1 MALPFDP
8 AELMNYFN
16 YVVLAILAL
25 GVLGGFLAGMFKS
38 IYKLIVFVVLLL
50 IGWFLSPY
58 IVSYLLA
65 FDISSIYPLEFDGLQ
80 VTSINDFLVSF
91 VTKQYPDFV
100 PLLEEG
106 TQSYTLVIQLISM
119 VLRLVVVIV
128 WLILMGTIFK
138 FLFWIVYLFIKPRRR
153 TAEGKRM
160 KKTMGSRFGGA
171 LVGALRAL
179 IAVVLLSIPLSGIAS
194 IGANLASFMTDASQ
208 EASKGEYVLYL
219 SNDAARL
226 ANGSNMPFDDATM
239 EALVSFMQN
248 YRQSYAGMAA
258 GLIKIKEV
266 PLDEYAFDE
275 LLSITVNE
283 TQVKFRYELIQG
295 LKIYDTLMENTDGEI
310 NVETFM
316 AMDKDAIEEIFA
328 AAKELKIIQVVIPVG
343 LEVVTKTNILG
354 DQLEGVSEYVDI
366 NSLAEQ
372 LMEVDFLKEIENI
385 GSIVADVSTLKIF
398 ESDLEGLALYMSF
411 DTETVSNI
419 FNSIGDL
426 QLVDIIGNVGIAYL
440 LASEELATAL
450 DEMGLTTDDI
460 DLSDVDWGDEIANLG
475 NVYAAFK
482 DFDIT
487 STEFE
492 QIDFNLITDE
502 EINAFA
508 EALFASKVL
517 SNNSAVLVHVGLS
530 LMPEEY
536 RDFITVTN
544 VEAKDLVSLLGL
556 GKVLIAS
563 GILNEDFDPVNLL
576 TSGNIDALAEY
587 ISSSNLL
594 SGSIGGIIEML
605 LSQVELPEGLTITID
620 PNFDWSGESGK
631 TELKAL
637 LKAAGKLV
645 EMGIGEDDF
654 IKNLS
659 GDDINELADILAE
672 STILMSNI
680 QNILEFFLSDETL
693 TGGIKIELGDIDWT
707 SAEGKTEFKALLG
720 AVSAIFAAGILEDGF
735 DFKTL
740 EQATIDDLAAKLAA
754 STVIRNNLTTIINQL
769 VSGMDI
775 DFTINAFEDPDDWTE
790 LELKSLLSAVKIV
803 LSKTNIPEDL
813 FNLSEAEL
821 NTLLGSH
828 LICDA
833 IINVIKDFTAEGGQ
847 LHGLLIIKN
856 VSDDEWKDTLD
867 DDGNVVVKGELRKLF
882 TSAKILLG
890 ENINFDDPDGII
902 DPNRILNLS
911 DGTKDTNNDGV
922 VDELDDDEI
931 KEMLTSK
938 ILKDTIINKLIEF
951 GTDEKD
957 ELGNV
962 ITEAVLV
969 VSLGPDDVRWEA
981 EIKAFVRAVKVVL
994 GESIDL
1000 NNINVDPDVLL
1011 DLSNERGG
1019 ADDDVGVIM
1028 SSTIITDTI
1037 IKKIIDLAEGEN
1049 SSIVINL
1056 TQEDDRWY
1064 DSETEDGEIRK
1075 LIRAIQIIFSGE
1087 GKSLN
1092 NPDIDPNVILNL
1104 SDGSVDPSDDQ
1115 IGDILAS
1122 IIASDSMIKVIYDLG
1137 QGDDSALVI
1146 NLTLTDERW
1155 YDTELSDGEL
1165 KRFIRA
1171 VKIILGENPD
1181 LSNVNVDPDILL
1193 DLSNHRGGA
1202 DDDVGVIMSSTIV
1215 TDTIIKEIIDLGSAE
1230 NSSIVVNLTREDE
1243 RWYDKE
1249 TEDGEIR
1256 RLIRAIQILFS
1267 GEGKSLNNPDIDP
1280 NVILNLSDGSV
1291 DPSDDQIGDIL
1302 ASIIA
1307 SDSMIKVI
1315 YDLGQG
1321 DDPVLIIN
1329 LTVNDARWYDDGD
1342 TRGELRHFIE
1352 AVKVILGENPNLNNP
1367 NVDANVLKT
1376 LSLGDVDPADDD
1388 VKTIQKSIIARD
1400 TIINKIIEIAHPTE
1414 GEATLVVNLEAD
1426 DPRWLDSE
1434 TEDGEIRKLI
1444 RAIQII
1450 FKDPEDDINN
1460 PNIGPNIVLELTNG
1474 TEDTNDDGVVDE
1486 HDSDEL
1492 GLVLQSTIIS
1502 DSIIKQ
1508 LRELG
1513 SGDNPTLIVDLE
1525 ADDPRWHDSEE
1536 RNGEIRNLVLA
1547 IEIILVKDV
1556 DGNIDLDNP
1565 TIRPQDEIL
1574 RLPDPDID
1582 ILMQSIILTRT
1593 IVKEVMANETLTI
1606 PEALKDRNN
1615 PDWYN
1620 EGDTRGELHKL
1631 FAVAA
1636 ITMDD
1641 DSTQMSSTKFLNM
1654 SEDDINIVLASLIAT
1669 ETIKTE
1675 LRGMDKLVIDET
1687 NPLFKWEDSFD
1698 GDERTDGE
1706 LRKLLT
1712 SATLLVENEEIKIDK
1727 ILTLSHVQ
1735 LDQLCQSRII
1745 VDSTVKELETMTAET
1760 GSLYKVLYLPD
1771 KAETEYHGSGG
1782 ELKRF
1787 LIALQYLKNAN
1798 TTPDQGIADMKTIS
1812 IASLTD
1818 EHQGEILAS
1827 AIISNTIITNIVTE
1841 ANRDASPL
1849 VLPAKFVEDDPAYDE
1864 SAWEGELP
1872 KFLDTVAV
1880 FLGEDADLSH
1890 MNISAEN
1897 FTNLTDGTV
1906 DLNENG
1912 VIDKEEDEIKTITS
1926 SDIIAYTIVQEIIK
1940 ESTREGSILKIPNDV
1955 TDEVWYG
1962 NDGEL
1967 RKFLMAVSA
1976 ITGNGLEVDENKFL
1990 NLSDNEIT
1998 RIVNSRV
2005 LSYSIVKKLED
2016 ERHSETTLIT
2026 LPNKFNP
2033 DQAEYNENLWYGE
2046 SGELAKTLKALRGL
2060 GMTTYDSNFSIR
2072 PLFDEAKGTKEEVIL
2087 ASEVVEATIINK
2099 IETEAEV
2106 GGSLHGTLII
2116 PPDITWE
2123 RTFVNKEITDI
2134 GELRRFLKAIDII
2147 LDGGELESASFNV
2160 EKFFDDGSGSQAT
2173 LLASRIIEA
2182 SVVAKIDKEAS
2193 EGGSLYG
2200 TLVYPSDWND
2210 EDWYGPTGELPKFL
2224 DAIEIIIGGGSFET
2238 TNFEADK
2245 FLGDDRPTLLASR
2258 VIEASVV
2265 DYIIDSA
2272 NPVNGVLKETLYL
2285 PNGLE
2290 TNNPQWYSLNGNEI
2304 NRFLD
2309 AIKIIVGPG
2318 GSYAEANFSV
2328 DAILGD
2334 KRDEVLESRVVE
2346 ASVVRYVIESSE
2358 EGGTLHGTL
2367 VIPVDLQS
2375 NGEPWYGPSGE
2386 LKKFLDAMDILIGEG
2401 TYGDA
2406 DFSVDAILGP
2416 NQDTLLESRVV
2427 EASVIKQVKLLGN
2440 ITIPDK
2446 TIPAH
2451 VAKYYYFS
2459 DEDIIWERTYS
2470 DGLVT
2475 DIGELRRFLAGVD
2488 EILGVGES
2496 FATFVFNMN
2505 AMMTTDFAIV
2515 LESRVLEATVADMVD
2530 DILATSLNGFIKTP
2544 ADGYQWFYHATSTDL
2559 ASGLVRRGEYV
2570 LTETSFQ
2577 YSDLLGFL
2585 NSIQAMEAAGLD
2597 FENIT
2602 YMAIAACDS
2611 DELSTALWDYSRIMR
2626 GSIATMLNKTLE
2638 PIGSP
2643 FKPIFKDSD
2652 FNSKAD
2658 VKTKLDEFKFFVN
2671 SIS

>member
-1 MALPFDP
+1 
-8 AELMNYFN
+8 
-16 YVVLAILAL
+16 
-25 GVLGGFLAGMFKS
+25 
-38 IYKLIVFVVLLL
+38 
-50 IGWFLSPY
+50 
-58 IVSYLLA
+58 
-65 FDISSIYPLEFDGLQ
+65 
-80 VTSINDFLVSF
+80 
-91 VTKQYPDFV
+91 
-100 PLLEEG
+100 
-106 TQSYTLVIQLISM
+106 
-119 VLRLVVVIV
+119 
-128 WLILMGTIFK
+128 
-138 FLFWIVYLFIKPRRR
+138 
-153 TAEGKRM
+153 
-160 KKTMGSRFGGA
+160 
-171 LVGALRAL
+171 
-179 IAVVLLSIPLSGIAS
+179 
-194 IGANLASFMTDASQ
+194 
-208 EASKGEYVLYL
+208 
-219 SNDAARL
+219 
-226 ANGSNMPFDDATM
+226 
-239 EALVSFMQN
+239 
-248 YRQSYAGMAA
+248 
-258 GLIKIKEV
+258 
-266 PLDEYAFDE
+266 
-275 LLSITVNE
+275 
-283 TQVKFRYELIQG
+283 
-295 LKIYDTLMENTDGEI
+295 
-310 NVETFM
+310 
-316 AMDKDAIEEIFA
+316 
-328 AAKELKIIQVVIPVG
+328 
-343 LEVVTKTNILG
+343 VTKTNILG

-1137 QGDDSALVI
+1137 QGDD
-1146 NLTLTDERW
+1146 
-1155 YDTELSDGEL
+1155 
-1165 KRFIRA
+1165 
-1171 VKIILGENPD
+1171 
-1181 LSNVNVDPDILL
+1181 
-1193 DLSNHRGGA
+1193 
-1202 DDDVGVIMSSTIV
+1202 
-1215 TDTIIKEIIDLGSAE
+1215 
-1230 NSSIVVNLTREDE
+1230 
-1243 RWYDKE
+1243 
-1249 TEDGEIR
+1249 
-1256 RLIRAIQILFS
+1256 
-1267 GEGKSLNNPDIDP
+1267 
-1280 NVILNLSDGSV
+1280 
-1291 DPSDDQIGDIL
+1291 
-1302 ASIIA
+1302 
-1307 SDSMIKVI
+1307 
-1315 YDLGQG
+1315 
-1321 DDPVLIIN
+1321 PVLIIN

-1352 AVKVILGENPNLNNP
+1352 AVKVILGENPDLNNP

-1508 LRELG
+1508 LRE
-1513 SGDNPTLIVDLE
+1513 
-1525 ADDPRWHDSEE
+1525 
-1536 RNGEIRNLVLA
+1536 
-1547 IEIILVKDV
+1547 
-1556 DGNIDLDNP
+1556 
-1565 TIRPQDEIL
+1565 
-1574 RLPDPDID
+1574 
-1582 ILMQSIILTRT
+1582 
-1593 IVKEVMANETLTI
+1593 
-1606 PEALKDRNN
+1606 
-1615 PDWYN
+1615 
-1620 EGDTRGELHKL
+1620 
-1631 FAVAA
+1631 
-1636 ITMDD
+1636 
-1641 DSTQMSSTKFLNM
+1641 
-1654 SEDDINIVLASLIAT
+1654 
-1669 ETIKTE
+1669 
-1675 LRGMDKLVIDET
+1675 
-1687 NPLFKWEDSFD
+1687 
-1698 GDERTDGE
+1698 
-1706 LRKLLT
+1706 
-1712 SATLLVENEEIKIDK
+1712 
-1727 ILTLSHVQ
+1727 
-1735 LDQLCQSRII
+1735 
-1745 VDSTVKELETMTAET
+1745 
-1760 GSLYKVLYLPD
+1760 
-1771 KAETEYHGSGG
+1771 
-1782 ELKRF
+1782 
-1787 LIALQYLKNAN
+1787 
-1798 TTPDQGIADMKTIS
+1798 
-1812 IASLTD
+1812 
-1818 EHQGEILAS
+1818 
-1827 AIISNTIITNIVTE
+1827 
-1841 ANRDASPL
+1841 
-1849 VLPAKFVEDDPAYDE
+1849 
-1864 SAWEGELP
+1864 
-1872 KFLDTVAV
+1872 
-1880 FLGEDADLSH
+1880 
-1890 MNISAEN
+1890 
-1897 FTNLTDGTV
+1897 
-1906 DLNENG
+1906 
-1912 VIDKEEDEIKTITS
+1912 
-1926 SDIIAYTIVQEIIK
+1926 
-1940 ESTREGSILKIPNDV
+1940 
-1955 TDEVWYG
+1955 
-1962 NDGEL
+1962 
-1967 RKFLMAVSA
+1967 
-1976 ITGNGLEVDENKFL
+1976 
-1990 NLSDNEIT
+1990 
-1998 RIVNSRV
+1998 
-2005 LSYSIVKKLED
+2005 
-2016 ERHSETTLIT
+2016 
-2026 LPNKFNP
+2026 
-2033 DQAEYNENLWYGE
+2033 
-2046 SGELAKTLKALRGL
+2046 
-2060 GMTTYDSNFSIR
+2060 
-2072 PLFDEAKGTKEEVIL
+2072 
-2087 ASEVVEATIINK
+2087 
-2099 IETEAEV
+2099 
-2106 GGSLHGTLII
+2106 
-2116 PPDITWE
+2116 
-2123 RTFVNKEITDI
+2123 
-2134 GELRRFLKAIDII
+2134 
-2147 LDGGELESASFNV
+2147 
-2160 EKFFDDGSGSQAT
+2160 
-2173 LLASRIIEA
+2173 
-2182 SVVAKIDKEAS
+2182 
-2193 EGGSLYG
+2193 
-2200 TLVYPSDWND
+2200 
-2210 EDWYGPTGELPKFL
+2210 
-2224 DAIEIIIGGGSFET
+2224 
-2238 TNFEADK
+2238 
-2245 FLGDDRPTLLASR
+2245 
-2258 VIEASVV
+2258 
-2265 DYIIDSA
+2265 
-2272 NPVNGVLKETLYL
+2272 
-2285 PNGLE
+2285 
-2290 TNNPQWYSLNGNEI
+2290 
-2304 NRFLD
+2304 
-2309 AIKIIVGPG
+2309 
-2318 GSYAEANFSV
+2318 
-2328 DAILGD
+2328 
-2334 KRDEVLESRVVE
+2334 
-2346 ASVVRYVIESSE
+2346 
-2358 EGGTLHGTL
+2358 
-2367 VIPVDLQS
+2367 
-2375 NGEPWYGPSGE
+2375 
-2386 LKKFLDAMDILIGEG
+2386 
-2401 TYGDA
+2401 
-2406 DFSVDAILGP
+2406 
-2416 NQDTLLESRVV
+2416 
-2427 EASVIKQVKLLGN
+2427 
-2440 ITIPDK
+2440 
-2446 TIPAH
+2446 
-2451 VAKYYYFS
+2451 
-2459 DEDIIWERTYS
+2459 
-2470 DGLVT
+2470 
-2475 DIGELRRFLAGVD
+2475 
-2488 EILGVGES
+2488 
-2496 FATFVFNMN
+2496 
-2505 AMMTTDFAIV
+2505 
-2515 LESRVLEATVADMVD
+2515 
-2530 DILATSLNGFIKTP
+2530 
-2544 ADGYQWFYHATSTDL
+2544 
-2559 ASGLVRRGEYV
+2559 
-2570 LTETSFQ
+2570 
-2577 YSDLLGFL
+2577 
-2585 NSIQAMEAAGLD
+2585 
-2597 FENIT
+2597 
-2602 YMAIAACDS
+2602 
-2611 DELSTALWDYSRIMR
+2611 
-2626 GSIATMLNKTLE
+2626 
-2638 PIGSP
+2638 
-2643 FKPIFKDSD
+2643 
-2652 FNSKAD
+2652 
-2658 VKTKLDEFKFFVN
+2658 
-2671 SIS
+2671 

>member
-1 MALPFDP
+1 
-8 AELMNYFN
+8 
-16 YVVLAILAL
+16 
-25 GVLGGFLAGMFKS
+25 
-38 IYKLIVFVVLLL
+38 
-50 IGWFLSPY
+50 
-58 IVSYLLA
+58 
-65 FDISSIYPLEFDGLQ
+65 
-80 VTSINDFLVSF
+80 
-91 VTKQYPDFV
+91 
-100 PLLEEG
+100 
-106 TQSYTLVIQLISM
+106 
-119 VLRLVVVIV
+119 
-128 WLILMGTIFK
+128 
-138 FLFWIVYLFIKPRRR
+138 
-153 TAEGKRM
+153 
-160 KKTMGSRFGGA
+160 
-171 LVGALRAL
+171 
-179 IAVVLLSIPLSGIAS
+179 
-194 IGANLASFMTDASQ
+194 
-208 EASKGEYVLYL
+208 
-219 SNDAARL
+219 
-226 ANGSNMPFDDATM
+226 
-239 EALVSFMQN
+239 
-248 YRQSYAGMAA
+248 
-258 GLIKIKEV
+258 
-266 PLDEYAFDE
+266 
-275 LLSITVNE
+275 
-283 TQVKFRYELIQG
+283 
-295 LKIYDTLMENTDGEI
+295 
-310 NVETFM
+310 
-316 AMDKDAIEEIFA
+316 
-328 AAKELKIIQVVIPVG
+328 
-343 LEVVTKTNILG
+343 
-354 DQLEGVSEYVDI
+354 
-366 NSLAEQ
+366 
-372 LMEVDFLKEIENI
+372 
-385 GSIVADVSTLKIF
+385 
-398 ESDLEGLALYMSF
+398 
-411 DTETVSNI
+411 
-419 FNSIGDL
+419 
-426 QLVDIIGNVGIAYL
+426 
-440 LASEELATAL
+440 
-450 DEMGLTTDDI
+450 
-460 DLSDVDWGDEIANLG
+460 
-475 NVYAAFK
+475 
-482 DFDIT
+482 
-487 STEFE
+487 
-492 QIDFNLITDE
+492 
-502 EINAFA
+502 
-508 EALFASKVL
+508 
-517 SNNSAVLVHVGLS
+517 
-530 LMPEEY
+530 
-536 RDFITVTN
+536 
-544 VEAKDLVSLLGL
+544 
-556 GKVLIAS
+556 
-563 GILNEDFDPVNLL
+563 
-576 TSGNIDALAEY
+576 
-587 ISSSNLL
+587 
-594 SGSIGGIIEML
+594 
-605 LSQVELPEGLTITID
+605 
-620 PNFDWSGESGK
+620 
-631 TELKAL
+631 
-637 LKAAGKLV
+637 
-645 EMGIGEDDF
+645 
-654 IKNLS
+654 
-659 GDDINELADILAE
+659 
-672 STILMSNI
+672 
-680 QNILEFFLSDETL
+680 
-693 TGGIKIELGDIDWT
+693 
-707 SAEGKTEFKALLG
+707 
-720 AVSAIFAAGILEDGF
+720 
-735 DFKTL
+735 
-740 EQATIDDLAAKLAA
+740 
-754 STVIRNNLTTIINQL
+754 
-769 VSGMDI
+769 
-775 DFTINAFEDPDDWTE
+775 
-790 LELKSLLSAVKIV
+790 
-803 LSKTNIPEDL
+803 
-813 FNLSEAEL
+813 
-821 NTLLGSH
+821 
-828 LICDA
+828 
-833 IINVIKDFTAEGGQ
+833 
-847 LHGLLIIKN
+847 
-856 VSDDEWKDTLD
+856 
-867 DDGNVVVKGELRKLF
+867 
-882 TSAKILLG
+882 
-890 ENINFDDPDGII
+890 
-902 DPNRILNLS
+902 
-911 DGTKDTNNDGV
+911 
-922 VDELDDDEI
+922 
-931 KEMLTSK
+931 MLTSK

-1137 QGDDSALVI
+1137 QGDD
-1146 NLTLTDERW
+1146 
-1155 YDTELSDGEL
+1155 
-1165 KRFIRA
+1165 
-1171 VKIILGENPD
+1171 
-1181 LSNVNVDPDILL
+1181 
-1193 DLSNHRGGA
+1193 
-1202 DDDVGVIMSSTIV
+1202 
-1215 TDTIIKEIIDLGSAE
+1215 
-1230 NSSIVVNLTREDE
+1230 
-1243 RWYDKE
+1243 
-1249 TEDGEIR
+1249 
-1256 RLIRAIQILFS
+1256 
-1267 GEGKSLNNPDIDP
+1267 
-1280 NVILNLSDGSV
+1280 
-1291 DPSDDQIGDIL
+1291 
-1302 ASIIA
+1302 
-1307 SDSMIKVI
+1307 
-1315 YDLGQG
+1315 
-1321 DDPVLIIN
+1321 PVLIIN

-1352 AVKVILGENPNLNNP
+1352 AVKVILGENPDLNNP